1 MYFLY
6 FGLMQNKWFLLGE
19 RLVGKV
25 ERITV
30 LTLLLT
36 DILYN
41 NLQLQQLY
49 NSQVNLIKN
58 HPKIKLMCLWKC
70 EQLMIIGHELRKK
83 MFNKLENKPELKNIN
98 LELLKDVYERKK
110 LKRIILLSKKFK
122 NPPSKSVPI
131 LRAIEKYELLIT
143 ERLT

>member
-1 MYFLY
+1 
-6 FGLMQNKWFLLGE
+6 MQNKWFLLGE

-49 NSQVNLIKN
+49 NSQVKLIKN
-58 HPKIKLMCLWKC
+58 HPKIKLMCL
-70 EQLMIIGHELRKK
+70 
-83 MFNKLENKPELKNIN
+83 
-98 LELLKDVYERKK
+98 
-110 LKRIILLSKKFK
+110 
-122 NPPSKSVPI
+122 
-131 LRAIEKYELLIT
+131 
-143 ERLT
+143 

>member
-1 MYFLY
+1 
-6 FGLMQNKWFLLGE
+6 MQNKRFLWGE

-49 NSQVNLIKN
+49 NSQVKLIKN
-58 HPKIKLMCLWKC
+58 HPKIKLMCL
-70 EQLMIIGHELRKK
+70 
-83 MFNKLENKPELKNIN
+83 
-98 LELLKDVYERKK
+98 
-110 LKRIILLSKKFK
+110 
-122 NPPSKSVPI
+122 
-131 LRAIEKYELLIT
+131 
-143 ERLT
+143 